1 MRMKEILP
9 FATVW
14 IKLEDVML
22 SETSQI
28 GKDKYC
34 IISLIYGLLK
44 KKVELIEAE
53 WWSPWAGGMSELGR
67 GWPKGAPLH
76 YVE

>member
-22 SETSQI
+22 SETSHI

-44 KKVELIEAE
+44 KKSGTYRSRMVV
-53 WWSPWAGGMSELGR
+53 SM
-67 GWPKGAPLH
+67 GWRD
-76 YVE
+76 E